1 MGQKTN
7 PNIFQLGK
15 TNNWQS
21 KYFEKKITEHAIY
34 SRKDLEI
41 RNFIQKFFRDHGKII
56 HYCKLCYLNKS
67 LHIFVSYH
75 LNLSSLSFTYE
86 NIPKIYTIETKKLAK
101 KELIRQKIASR
112 LLNFK
117 SKAFNNQ
124 IKQIIKKVN
133 YKKKYTGKTRV
144 LNFLM
149 GGEFDAFTKLPE
161 LPDNFIEKFSKN
173 LTSFTLKKFKLI
185 IHLKASNVNKDPI
198 SKKKTKKFL
207 KQKLVN
213 LRKYRQTEFFKEGIN
228 VLFTCATQ
236 KKSSKLLAQFIA
248 IQLKNLKR
256 HNFFL
261 KFVKSTLTLF
271 KNNVLSTFKGIK
283 IKIKGRLNNRPRA
296 RSQVFKIANDISTL
310 TINSAINYSEETAFT
325 PNGTLGIKVWIHETL
340 N

>member
-41 RNFIQKFFRDHGKII
+41 RNFIQKFFKDHGKII

-75 LNLSSLSFTYE
+75 LNLSSLSFTYN
-86 NIPKIYTIETKKLAK
+86 NIPKIYKVEIKKHTR
-101 KELIRQKIASR
+101 KELKQQKIALQ
-112 LLNFK
+112 LLDIK
-117 SKAFNNQ
+117 SKTFNNQ

-133 YKKKYTGKTRV
+133 YKKKKFF
-144 LNFLM
+144 NKSS
-149 GGEFDAFTKLPE
+149 KLS
-161 LPDNFIEKFSKN
+161 NSFIEKFSKS
-173 LTSFTLKKFKLI
+173 LTNFTFKKFKLVI
-185 IHLKASNVNKDPI
+185 SLKALNINKSTI
-198 SKKKTKKFL
+198 FKIKTKKFL
-207 KQKLVN
+207 KKKLVN
-213 LRKYRQTEFFKEGIN
+213 LRKYKQTEFFKEGIN
-228 VLFTCATQ
+228 ILFTCATS

-261 KFVKSTLTLF
+261 KFVKNALTLF
-271 KNNVLSTFKGIK
+271 SNYVSSTFKGIK
-283 IKIKGRLNNRPRA
+283 IKIKGRLNGRPRA
-296 RSQVFKIANDISTL
+296 RSQVFKIANDVSIL
-310 TINSAINYSEETAFT
+310 TINSTINYSEETAFT
-325 PNGTLGIKVWIHETL
+325 SNGTLGIKVWIQESSD
-340 N
+340 

>member
-21 KYFEKKITEHAIY
+21 KYFGKKITEHALY

-41 RNFIQKFFRDHGKII
+41 RNFIQKFFRDHGRIV

-75 LNLSSLSFTYE
+75 LNLSSLSFTCD
-86 NIPKIYTIETKKLAK
+86 NIPKIYAIEAKKHAK
-101 KELIRQKIASR
+101 KELKRQKIVSR
-112 LLNFK
+112 LLNLK
-117 SKAFNNQ
+117 SKTFNNQ
-124 IKQIIKKVN
+124 IKQTIKKIN
-133 YKKKYTGKTRV
+133 YKKTIV
-144 LNFLM
+144 MQSLM
-149 GGEFDAFTKLPE
+149 KKKFDTSTKLSE
-161 LPDNFIEKFSKN
+161 LPDNFIEKFSKS
-173 LTSFTLKKFKLI
+173 LTNFTLKKFKLI
-185 IHLKASNVNKDPI
+185 IHLKASNISKDPI
-198 SKKKTKKFL
+198 SKIKTKKFL

-213 LRKYRQTEFFKEGIN
+213 LRKYKQTEFFKEGIN

-261 KFVKSTLTLF
+261 KFVKSTLTLL

-283 IKIKGRLNNRPRA
+283 IKIKGRLNSRPRA
-296 RSQVFKIANDISTL
+296 RSQVFKIANDVSTL
-310 TINSAINYSEETAFT
+310 TINSTINYSEETAFT
-325 PNGTLGIKVWIHETL
+325 PNGTLGIKVWVHETSD
-340 N
+340 